1 MFCSS
6 LSRKRVFITRH
17 SGLLAGHVGL
27 FSVGIHRQLKKGSRF
42 GSGPGLAEQAPL
54 YVEKLFGIQR
64 YSSLPSDEGKNPRRS
79 ISSRSFRNP
88 PLRRLMPGRFQ
99 VNITMVFRDKK
110 APSPAI
116 DGLARTLGSRG
127 RTTYYLADG
136 LMRINASVC
145 KERNIGAEE
154 SPVIWLTPDLQIYGN
169 QEIYIS
175 VNPDIRESR
184 NEYATT

>member
-1 MFCSS
+1 M
-6 LSRKRVFITRH
+6 
-17 SGLLAGHVGL
+17 
-27 FSVGIHRQLKKGSRF
+27 SVSFRLVSIDSLKKGSRL
-42 GSGPGLAEQAPL
+42 GSDPGLAERAPL
-54 YVEKLFGIQR
+54 SDKCQFVGQR

-116 DGLARTLGSRG
+116 DGLARTRGSRG
-127 RTTYYLADG
+127 RTTYYLAAG

-154 SPVIWLTPDLQIYGN
+154 SPVIRLTPDLRISRFTG
-169 QEIYIS
+169 IKKYIFL
-175 VNPDIRESR
+175 
-184 NEYATT
+184 

>member
-1 MFCSS
+1 MWSGVRSS
-6 LSRKRVFITRH
+6 FSWLSFKWRD
-17 SGLLAGHVGL
+17 SGTP
-27 FSVGIHRQLKKGSRF
+27 
-42 GSGPGLAEQAPL
+42 PGLAERAVPL
-54 YVEKLFGIQR
+54 YAEKLFGIQR

-116 DGLARTLGSRG
+116 DGLARTRGSRG
-127 RTTYYLADG
+127 RTTYYLAAG

-154 SPVIWLTPDLQIYGN
+154 SPVIRLTPDLRISRFTG
-169 QEIYIS
+169 IKKYIFL
-175 VNPDIRESR
+175 
-184 NEYATT
+184 

>member
-1 MFCSS
+1 MNPGVCCCRASDPLFRGCR
-6 LSRKRVFITRH
+6 LSGVTRERH
-17 SGLLAGHVGL
+17 PA
-27 FSVGIHRQLKKGSRF
+27 
-42 GSGPGLAEQAPL
+42 
-54 YVEKLFGIQR
+54 
-64 YSSLPSDEGKNPRRS
+64 SLPSDEGKNPRRS

-116 DGLARTLGSRG
+116 DGLARTRGSRG
-127 RTTYYLADG
+127 RTPYYLAAG

-154 SPVIWLTPDLQIYGN
+154 SPVIRLTPDLRISRFP
-169 QEIYIS
+169 EIKKYIF
-175 VNPDIRESR
+175 P
-184 NEYATT
+184 